1 MLVPS
6 FKGFDGYMIADKKA
20 FVKPF
25 LTFAL
30 LQRAFK

>member
-6 FKGFDGYMIADKKA
+6 FKGFDAYMIADKIP

-30 LQRAFK
+30 LQSAF